1 MKKERVLYL
10 VIISKPQQNKHAVI
24 LLILILI
31 VTFLCNINKSNI
43 KLMFSNLSLRL
54 LHKAFR
60 YFIFGWY

>member
-10 VIISKPQQNKHAVI
+10 VIISKPQQNKHVVI

-31 VTFLCNINKSNI
+31 VIFLCNINKSNI
-43 KLMFSNLSLRL
+43 KLMFSNLGLRV